1 MSNKA
6 DDSIKQDVP
15 FWITLLL
22 AISCGVIV
30 ANVYYSQIIVGPI
43 SLTTGI
49 PAQAAGLIVTLTQ
62 IGYGS
67 GLLFLAPLGDIIENR
82 RLVVVTLLA
91 TALALTT
98 AALARQAVPFLA
110 ASLFIGLGSVV
121 TQMLVPYAAHLSPP
135 ETQGRTV
142 GNVMSGLL
150 IGIMMARPVSSMIT
164 DLFGWPAVFG
174 LSAVAIILLAIV
186 LALALPPRQPSVK
199 LHYAALLGSMWHLLL
214 TTPILRRRAAYQACL
229 FAAFSVFWT
238 TVPLLLASSTFQLS
252 QREIALFALVGVSGA
267 IAAPV
272 AGRLADRGLV
282 RPATRTAA
290 IMVLISM
297 LLPLLFKP
305 GSPASL
311 TVLVVAALLLDG
323 GVFAN
328 QVLGQ
333 RTIYAL
339 GAEVRSRLNGLYMAL
354 FFAGGAVG
362 SSVGGWAYATGGWI
376 LAIGIGLA
384 FPVMTLLYFSTEKP

>member
-1 MSNKA
+1 MNNQLNNTVNKE
-6 DDSIKQDVP
+6 VP

-43 SLTTGI
+43 SQTIGI
-49 PAQAAGLIVTLTQ
+49 PAQAAGLIVTMTQ

-67 GLLFLAPLGDIIENR
+67 GLLLLAPLGDIIENR

-91 TALALTT
+91 TAGVLAV
-98 AALARQAVPFLA
+98 AAWVRQPVPFLV
-110 ASLFIGLGSVV
+110 ASLGIGLGSVV

-135 ETQGRTV
+135 ETQGRMV

-150 IGIMMARPVSSMIT
+150 IGISMARPVSSMIT
-164 DLFGWPAVFG
+164 DLWGWPAVFG

-186 LALALPPRQPSVK
+186 LALLLPPRQPSEK
-199 LHYAALLGSMWHLLL
+199 LHYSTLLRSMWQLWLN
-214 TTPILRRRAAYQACL
+214 TPILRRRAFYQACV
-229 FAAFSVFWT
+229 FATFSVFWT
-238 TVPLLLASSTFQLS
+238 TVPLLLASPAFQLS
-252 QREIALFALVGVSGA
+252 GREIALFALVGISGA
-267 IAAPV
+267 LAAPV
-272 AGRLADRGLV
+272 AGRVADRGLV
-282 RPATRTAA
+282 RPATA
-290 IMVLISM
+290 IAIAMVLISI
-297 LLPLLFKP
+297 LLPLLIRP
-305 GSPASL
+305 GSPGAML
-311 TVLVVAALLLDG
+311 VLVGAAILLNA

-339 GAEVRSRLNGLYMAL
+339 SAEVRGRLNGLYMAM

-376 LAIGIGLA
+376 LALLVGLA
-384 FPVMTLLYFSTEKP
+384 FTVITLVYFLTEQ

>member
-1 MSNKA
+1 VSNKA
-6 DDSIKQDVP
+6 DDSINKEVP

-43 SLTTGI
+43 SITTGI
-49 PAQAAGLIVTLTQ
+49 PAQAAGLIVTMTQ
-62 IGYGS
+62 IGYGA

-91 TALALTT
+91 TALAL
-98 AALARQAVPFLA
+98 AAAAWVRQAVPFLA
-110 ASLFIGLGSVV
+110 ASLFIGLGSVA

-150 IGIMMARPVSSMIT
+150 IGISMARPVSSMIT

-174 LSAVAIILLAIV
+174 LSAMVIILLAIV

-199 LHYAALLGSMWHLLL
+199 LRYAVLLRSMWQLLL
-214 TTPILRRRAAYQACL
+214 NTPILRRRAAYQACV

-238 TVPLLLASSTFQLS
+238 TVPLLLSGPVFQLS
-252 QREIALFALVGVSGA
+252 GREIALFALVGISGA
-267 IAAPV
+267 LAAPV
-272 AGRLADRGLV
+272 AGRVADRGLV
-282 RPATRTAA
+282 RPATAAA
-290 IMVLISM
+290 IGMVLVSM
-297 LLPLLFKP
+297 LLPLLVKP
-305 GSPASL
+305 GSPGAMP
-311 TVLVVAALLLDG
+311 VLVGAAILLNA

-339 GAEVRSRLNGLYMAL
+339 SAEVRGRLNGLYMAI

-362 SSVGGWAYATGGWI
+362 SSVGGWAYAAGGWI
-376 LAIGIGLA
+376 LALLVGLA
-384 FPVMTLLYFSTEKP
+384 FTVITLLYFLTEK